1 MPGSQ
6 FAAAP
11 CFRKAIELTVNEPTD
26 LSRPVRL
33 AVEPLIEYGAPGADR
48 LARMHALQQ
57 QAGDCL
63 RRLAE
68 RTPYPVVNR
77 FFIGVNVAVFA
88 IMVISGVS
96 MTNPT
101 MTDLRGWG
109 ALNLSDVLA
118 GQWWR
123 LL

>member
-1 MPGSQ
+1 
-6 FAAAP
+6 
-11 CFRKAIELTVNEPTD
+11 
-26 LSRPVRL
+26 
-33 AVEPLIEYGAPGADR
+33 
-48 LARMHALQQ
+48 MHALQQ

-101 MTDLRGWG
+101 MADLRGW
-109 ALNLSDVLA
+109 A
-118 GQWWR
+118 R
-123 LL
+123 